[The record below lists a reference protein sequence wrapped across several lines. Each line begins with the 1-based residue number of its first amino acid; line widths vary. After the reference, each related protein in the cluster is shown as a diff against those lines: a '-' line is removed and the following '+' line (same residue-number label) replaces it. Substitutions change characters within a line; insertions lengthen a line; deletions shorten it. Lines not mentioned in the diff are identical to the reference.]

1 MVNEPDPRV
10 RRLIDALRPKAK
22 SLLVTI
28 YGDAIAHRGGNAWLG
43 SVIALAAD
51 VGLAE
56 RAVRTSVLRL
66 AQEGWLASQQIG
78 RRSYYRLTDDGRRR
92 FDAAH
97 ERLYRDDT
105 RPWDRHW
112 TMVGLGA
119 VDAAQ
124 RESLRRDLSWLGFGS
139 LSGDVMLHPDPDDGA
154 LRQLLAGAEAAGD
167 ALALRGAALPM
178 VTPQTLRATAR
189 SCWDL
194 DRLGADY
201 TAFLDTFRPVWQ
213 ALGRAGHLEPRS
225 AFAVRTLLMHGYRRA
240 CLRDP
245 FLPQELLP
253 TDWPGGA
260 ARLLCRNLYRRVQ
273 AAGERHVE
281 TVLETAEGPAPQ
293 ATARYYARFGGLDRP
308 AAR

>member
-1 MVNEPDPRV
+1 MTSDPDPRV
-10 RRLIDALRPKAK
+10 RRLLEALRPKAK

-78 RRSYYRLTDDGRRR
+78 RRSDYRLTEDGRRR
-92 FDAAH
+92 FDAVH

-105 RPWDRHW
+105 RPWDQRW
-112 TMVGLGA
+112 TMVALGT
-119 VDAAQ
+119 VDAPK

-139 LSGDVMLHPDPDDGA
+139 LAGDVMLHPDPDDDT
-154 LRQLLAGAEAAGD
+154 LRQLLAGPEVQGQAM
-167 ALALRGAALPM
+167 ALRGAALPM
-178 VTPQTLRATAR
+178 ATPQTLRATAR
-189 SCWDL
+189 ACWDL
-194 DRLGADY
+194 DRLAADY
-201 TAFLDTFRPVWQ
+201 TAFLDVFRPVWQ
-213 ALGRAGHLEPRS
+213 ALAKAGQPAPRT
-225 AFAVRTLLMHGYRRA
+225 AFAIRTLLMHGYRRA

-253 TDWPGGA
+253 ADWPGGA

-273 AAGERHVE
+273 AGSERHVE
-281 TVLETAEGPAPQ
+281 AVLETAEGPAPK
-293 ATARYYARFGGLDRP
+293 AAARYYARFGGLDRP
-308 AAR
+308 ATR